1 MGNAPKGRDWTE
13 GLALDFA
20 ERALLQTA
28 GTYHDCRGAADLDYY
43 LTAVRAGFLERPL
56 PPRLA
61 AARHALREAMERAL
75 RSLERKLTGA
85 PPEWVQALAETFHRG
100 WDCNPK
106 ATLRCDLDLKS
117 GDARYTLR
125 QAQKPRA
132 RARAE

>member
-28 GTYHDCRGAADLDYY
+28 GTYNDCRGAADLDQY
-43 LTAVRAGFLERPL
+43 LAAVRAGFLERPL

-61 AARHALREAMERAL
+61 AARDTLREAMERAL

-100 WDCNPK
+100 WDCSPQ
-106 ATLRCDLDLKS
+106 APLRCDPDLKS

-125 QAQKPRA
+125 KTKKFRAKAQI
-132 RARAE
+132 E